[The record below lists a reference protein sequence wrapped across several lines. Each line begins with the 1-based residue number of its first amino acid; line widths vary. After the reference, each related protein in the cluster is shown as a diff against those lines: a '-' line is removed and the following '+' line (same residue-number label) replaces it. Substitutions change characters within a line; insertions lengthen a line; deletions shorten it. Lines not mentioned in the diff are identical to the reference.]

1 MKRWLWLAVVVA
13 AVGLSVWLLVYGWSS
28 IWPNLAA
35 SVIWGTPALSAH
47 HVAIR
52 RRQDRHHR
60 EQVGRA
66 EAQAEQLAAVAAKVG
81 ELHDLSIEGRL
92 PERILKP

>member
-1 MKRWLWLAVVVA
+1 MTRNRWIAVVVL
-13 AVGLSVWLLVYGWSS
+13 AVGLSVWLLVYDWSA

-35 SVIWGTPALSAH
+35 SIIWGTPALTAH

-60 EQVGRA
+60 EQVGRD
-66 EAQAEQLAAVAAKVG
+66 EAHAQQLAAVATKVG
-81 ELHDLSIEGRL
+81 ELHDLSIEGHL
-92 PERILKP
+92 PDRVLKP

>member
-1 MKRWLWLAVVVA
+1 MTRNRWFAVVALA
-13 AVGLSVWLLVYGWSS
+13 AALSVWLLLFYWQA

-66 EAQAEQLAAVAAKVG
+66 EAQAEQLAAVAVKVG
-81 ELHDLSIEGRL
+81 ELHDLSIEGHL
-92 PERILKP
+92 PARILKP

>member
-1 MKRWLWLAVVVA
+1 MTRTRWIAVVALAVC
-13 AVGLSVWLLVYGWSS
+13 LSAWLLVFWWAA

-35 SVIWGTPALSAH
+35 SVIWGTPALTAH

-66 EAQAEQLAAVAAKVG
+66 EAHAAELAAVAVKVG
-81 ELHDLSIEGRL
+81 ELHDLSIEGHL
-92 PERILKP
+92 PARTLKP